1 MNKPALNCYNT
12 QTRKRTRKPLD
23 TIGNTTILMD
33 KSPHII
39 QFPTSLYKH
48 DSEYFLT
55 LNVRDTV
62 SLLYVVS
69 FSKRLWNCDN
79 TNNKDED
86 HDNTDTEN
94 TYFDNKTK
102 EYTENTYF
110 DNKTKE
116 YIVNAYT
123 NDD

>member
-12 QTRKRTRKPLD
+12 QTRNRTRKPLD

-79 TNNKDED
+79 TNNKDD
-86 HDNTDTEN
+86 DNTCVG
-94 TYFDNKTK
+94 
-102 EYTENTYF
+102 YF

-116 YIVNAYT
+116 YIVNACT